1 MTHPRQSATA
11 PRYVR
16 QLQMDDLAGIEMFRD
31 LKEETLS
38 QICQAGAIRVMKP
51 NARLHPTRDQVDHI
65 YVILEGYLAIWR
77 PSCFNPRDEYFLA
90 WRGPNQII
98 GEMRAIGTEPTA
110 ARFQTCDRCKFIEI
124 RNDTFR
130 DVADSD
136 PLIYRNIAELLM
148 KKMRYQGH
156 RSEVVQMSNPASQVA
171 QTLLHLAEERC
182 GTKSFNEQAVLAIPG
197 FLHQREMGAYAGIT
211 RETVNRELGALRDKD
226 IITLITS
233 KSGCKITIM
242 NRTVLQEIVQ
252 TPPSRSRK
260 AKNRSVPQNLVS
272 PAST

>member
-1 MTHPRQSATA
+1 
-11 PRYVR
+11 
-16 QLQMDDLAGIEMFRD
+16 
-31 LKEETLS
+31 
-38 QICQAGAIRVMKP
+38 
-51 NARLHPTRDQVDHI
+51 
-65 YVILEGYLAIWR
+65 
-77 PSCFNPRDEYFLA
+77 
-90 WRGPNQII
+90 
-98 GEMRAIGTEPTA
+98 
-110 ARFQTCDRCKFIEI
+110 
-124 RNDTFR
+124 
-130 DVADSD
+130 
-136 PLIYRNIAELLM
+136 
-148 KKMRYQGH
+148 MRYQGH

-182 GTKSFNEQAVLAIPG
+182 GTKSFNEQVVLAIPG

-233 KSGCKITIM
+233 KSGCKITIV